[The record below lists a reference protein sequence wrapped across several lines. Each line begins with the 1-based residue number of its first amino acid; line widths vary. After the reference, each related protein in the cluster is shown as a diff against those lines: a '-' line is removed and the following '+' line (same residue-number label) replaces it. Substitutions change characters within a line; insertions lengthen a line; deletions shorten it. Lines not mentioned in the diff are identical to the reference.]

1 MLVAYFIVD
10 TRHVLKNNPCSIA
23 GMASLIIDSELLT
36 KNIIPRGAE
45 WLSDE
50 DLMSQK
56 VFGGWLFRLGWWP
69 ATNGKK
75 DRRFGVDIV
84 QASPADQT

>member
-1 MLVAYFIVD
+1 
-10 TRHVLKNNPCSIA
+10 
-23 GMASLIIDSELLT
+23 MASLIIDSELLT